1 MLIHKKLRNTELVTK
16 DGKVRVDS
24 KGVITGLDKRLEKGY
39 KDAVDIDYIED
50 KIEKVAPKVE
60 NAVKE
65 EKSEEP
71 KPRTRRTRKT
81 TAKKEE

>member
-16 DGKVRVDS
+16 DGKVQVDS

-60 NAVKE
+60 KVVKE
-65 EKSEEP
+65 EKPVET

-81 TAKKEE
+81 ADKKEE